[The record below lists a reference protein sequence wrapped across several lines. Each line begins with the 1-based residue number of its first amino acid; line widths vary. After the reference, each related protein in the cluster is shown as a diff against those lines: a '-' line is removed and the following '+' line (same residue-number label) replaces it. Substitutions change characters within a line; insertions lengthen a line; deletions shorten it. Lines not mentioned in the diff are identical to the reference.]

1 MSTLRGVGRA
11 MDRLSI
17 YLPVILMGVLALGTY
32 WLARNTPSLAPV
44 AAQHAPTHDADYF
57 LRGFSVKSFDPSG
70 RLKTQINGT
79 EAHHYPDTDTLEIE
93 QPRMRSYSETG
104 ALTVATARRAIS
116 NADGSEVQ
124 LFGDAVVTREGND
137 GKGAPQPKME
147 IRSDFLHVFA
157 NTERLKTNRPVT
169 IARGNDVF
177 RGDGLDYDNLTRVM
191 QLQGRVHGV
200 LLPKPKP
207 KPDGH

>member
-1 MSTLRGVGRA
+1 MSTLRGLGRA
-11 MDRLSI
+11 IDRLSI

-32 WLARNTPSLAPV
+32 WLARNTPSLAPL
-44 AAQHAPTHDADYF
+44 AAQRAPGHDADYF
-57 LRGFSVKSFDPSG
+57 LRGFSVKSFDPNG

-137 GKGAPQPKME
+137 AKGAPQPKLE
-147 IRSDFLHVFA
+147 VRSEFLHVFA
-157 NTERLKTNRPVT
+157 NTEKLRTNKPVT
-169 IARGNDVF
+169 LKRGSDVF
-177 RGDGLDYDNLTRVM
+177 QGDSLDYDNLTRVM

-200 LLPKPKP
+200 LQPRPRS
-207 KPDGH
+207 DGH

>member
-1 MSTLRGVGRA
+1 VSTLRGLGRA
-11 MDRLSI
+11 IDRLSI

-32 WLARNTPSLAPV
+32 WLARNTPSLAPPT
-44 AAQHAPTHDADYF
+44 AQRSPTHDADYF

-93 QPRMRSYSETG
+93 QPRLRSFSETG
-104 ALTVATARRAIS
+104 ALTVATAKRAIS

-137 GKGAPQPKME
+137 AKGAPQPKME
-147 IRSDFLHVFA
+147 VRSEFLHVFA
-157 NTERLKTNRPVT
+157 NTEKLKTNKPVT
-169 IARGNDVF
+169 LVRGGDVF
-177 RGDGLDYDNLTRVM
+177 QGDSLDYDNLTRVLK
-191 QLQGRVHGV
+191 LQGRVHGV
-200 LLPKPKP
+200 LRP